1 MSTVLPADG
10 APDAGEPRNAYE
22 RIQRLIVTD
31 RCVMLDGGTA
41 TELEEVAEDRP
52 ELEERLWGTS
62 ALVNQPDAV
71 ARVHRSYVDV
81 GCDVIST
88 DTWGLPS
95 ALRSDR
101 PAIWD
106 STRPIH
112 WMDIARRAA
121 KT

>member
-1 MSTVLPADG
+1 MHG
-10 APDAGEPRNAYE
+10 AGEPKNAYD
-22 RIQRLIVTD
+22 RVQRLIVTD

-71 ARVHRSYVDV
+71 LRVHSSYVDV

-101 PAIWD
+101 LVLGD
-106 STRPIH
+106 STRLIH
-112 WMDIARRAA
+112 WMDIARKGVRLARRAVEEA
-121 KT
+121 